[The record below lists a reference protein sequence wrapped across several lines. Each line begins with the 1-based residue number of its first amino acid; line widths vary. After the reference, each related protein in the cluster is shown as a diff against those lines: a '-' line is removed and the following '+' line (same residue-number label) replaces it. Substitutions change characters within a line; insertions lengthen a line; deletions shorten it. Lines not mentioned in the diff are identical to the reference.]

1 VKFWKITHEQR
12 GGHVHLSFFVSNH
25 PDMTYACC
33 GNLCM
38 DPDDFHDF
46 ETRMNRKSG
55 VKFQEVAE

>member
-1 VKFWKITHEQR
+1 M
-12 GGHVHLSFFVSNH
+12 HLSFFVSNH